1 MYWDTLTALAVYLL
15 LQTAL
20 GIFYLIL
27 HGQPDSRRD

>member
-15 LQTAL
+15 LQMAL

-27 HGQPDSRRD
+27 NGQTGLRKE

>member
-1 MYWDTLTALAVYLL
+1 MYWDTLSALAVYLL

-27 HGQPDSRRD
+27 NGRAGLHKD

>member
-15 LQTAL
+15 LQMAM

-27 HGQPDSRRD
+27 KGQPELHKD